1 MPIANVLKISINI
14 GAVLKFSTLDYP
26 GKLSAVIFCQ
36 GCSNNCVYCHN
47 PDFIPIKTNSAVS
60 FEKIVDFLQTR
71 QGLLEAVVFSGGD
84 PLIQNDLYSA
94 MLQIKSMG
102 FLVGL
107 HTSGVNPKRL
117 REIIDITAWIGFDI
131 KTTFEKYETITRNKI
146 SAQLAKESLD
156 IILKSN
162 IAYEIRTTV
171 DSRYITFEDLEC
183 IAKSLKGLGIQKWV
197 LQECILRSK
206 EGEQKLSLPNTDEIE
221 QLKKY
226 IEVEVRY
233 Q

>member
-1 MPIANVLKISINI
+1 MNFLLK
-14 GAVLKFSTLDYP
+14 
-26 GKLSAVIFCQ
+26 
-36 GCSNNCVYCHN
+36 
-47 PDFIPIKTNSAVS
+47 
-60 FEKIVDFLQTR
+60 R

-84 PLIQNDLYSA
+84 PLIQNDLYEA
-94 MLQIKSMG
+94 MFQIKSMG

-117 REIIDITAWIGFDI
+117 KEILDITDWVGFDI
-131 KTTFEKYETITRNKI
+131 KTTFEKYENITRNKV
-146 SAQLAKESLD
+146 SAQLAQESLN

-162 IAYEIRTTV
+162 VAYEIRTTV
-171 DSRYITFEDLEC
+171 DSRYITFEDLKG

-206 EGEQKLSLPNTDEIE
+206 SGEQKLLLPNIDEIE
-221 QLKKY
+221 QLKQYLK
-226 IEVEVRY
+226 VEIRR

>member
-1 MPIANVLKISINI
+1 MPITNALKVSISI

-36 GCSNNCVYCHN
+36 GCPNNCVYCHN
-47 PDFIPIKTNSAVS
+47 PDFIPAKTASSINFDEV
-60 FEKIVDFLQTR
+60 VNFLLKR

-84 PLIQNDLYSA
+84 PLIQNDLYEA
-94 MLQIKSMG
+94 MFQIKSMG

-117 REIIDITAWIGFDI
+117 KEILDITDWVGFDI
-131 KTTFEKYETITRNKI
+131 KTTFEKYENITRNKV
-146 SAQLAKESLD
+146 SAQLAQESLN

-162 IAYEIRTTV
+162 VAYEIRTTV
-171 DSRYITFEDLEC
+171 DSRYITFEDLKG

-206 EGEQKLSLPNTDEIE
+206 SGEQKLLLPNIDEIE
-221 QLKKY
+221 QLKQYLK
-226 IEVEVRY
+226 VEIRR